1 MTSLTRKM
9 RRKRLGAVQ
18 FKKLFPRPEARHE
31 PLPDGGY
38 IAYHPTRG
46 PRRFSYRRLQA
57 QFLMANILG
66 V

>member
-9 RRKRLGAVQ
+9 LRKRLGAAR
-18 FKKLFPRPEARHE
+18 FRELHPLPEPRYE

-38 IAYHPTRG
+38 IAYHPTKG
-46 PRRFSYRRLQA
+46 PRRFSYRRLRA
-57 QFLMANILG
+57 QFRLSALLG